1 MYYIEAEHSIE
12 DWFLADF
19 DGVISYLGLPK
30 STKRPKGMG
39 QEVLKKLFKDAKK
52 IYVKGHNTGE
62 FIKNLDIGKIMTA
75 YCNQLKTLCR
85 TAELN
90 CKYVCKK

>member
-1 MYYIEAEHSIE
+1 MKIGFGGLCWCYLIFRLAEEHQTS
-12 DWFLADF
+12 
-19 DGVISYLGLPK
+19 
-30 STKRPKGMG
+30 KRNGAG
-39 QEVLKKLFKDAKK
+39 SFKKLFKDAKK

-85 TAELN
+85 IAELN